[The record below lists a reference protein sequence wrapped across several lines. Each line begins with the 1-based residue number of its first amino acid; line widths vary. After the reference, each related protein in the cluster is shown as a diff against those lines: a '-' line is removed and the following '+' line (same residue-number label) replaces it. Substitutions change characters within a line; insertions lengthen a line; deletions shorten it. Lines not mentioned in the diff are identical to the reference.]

1 MRVKI
6 NRAGKFGNFLA
17 NFGAKCFSHI
27 HARGNKSGRQIW
39 DTLWQ
44 ILVQNFL
51 NQIHVNYDISRH
63 RNGFLPLV
71 ALLCSALELQ
81 NIEFLK

>member
-27 HARGNKSGRQIW
+27 HARGNREWPEKNETGLKITVKLCHFSGNL
-39 DTLWQ
+39 TLWLQ
-44 ILVQNFL
+44 LRLKAFPRCLV
-51 NQIHVNYDISRH
+51 DS
-63 RNGFLPLV
+63 
-71 ALLCSALELQ
+71 LL
-81 NIEFLK
+81 